1 MLELNSSGQWPSKSK
16 VPQSTPNSLPQK
28 LNNVIYKMGL
38 MFFASLNTFEFSVS
52 HQHPTH
58 PLAVYNVSGEFAMLW
73 HGAEAGAFDLRT
85 AVMEAMTAFRRAGE
99 KGVRDK
105 VNYLNLLRPG
115 SHKMHKYNNCS
126 AFGQDLGIFYFL
138 MFF

>member
-1 MLELNSSGQWPSKSK
+1 
-16 VPQSTPNSLPQK
+16 
-28 LNNVIYKMGL
+28 MGL
-38 MFFASLNTFEFSVS
+38 MFFAGFNSFGVSVS

-99 KGVRDK
+99 KGV
-105 VNYLNLLRPG
+105 NYFNLLRPG

-126 AFGQDLGIFYFL
+126 AFGQDLGVYYFL
-138 MFF
+138 LFFLMPQKWMVYR